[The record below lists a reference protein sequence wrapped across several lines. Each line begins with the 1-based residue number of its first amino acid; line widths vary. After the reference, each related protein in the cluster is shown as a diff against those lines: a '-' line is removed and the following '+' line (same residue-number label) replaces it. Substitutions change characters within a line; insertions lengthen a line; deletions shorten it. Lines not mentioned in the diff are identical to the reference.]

1 MVNPSEGLGTAG
13 GWRRLGEGGRRPA
26 KDVGSWHPKEA
37 LSCRPRGPWQGSQQT
52 EGEDEKVTSPDL
64 LSGKS
69 MDGTVLDRGDPQKA
83 CKT

>member
-13 GWRRLGEGGRRPA
+13 GWRRPGEGGRWPA
-26 KDVGSWHPKEA
+26 KGVGSQHPKEA

-52 EGEDEKVTSPDL
+52 EGEDEKVTL

-69 MDGTVLDRGDPQKA
+69 MDGTDLDRGDPPEVM
-83 CKT
+83 